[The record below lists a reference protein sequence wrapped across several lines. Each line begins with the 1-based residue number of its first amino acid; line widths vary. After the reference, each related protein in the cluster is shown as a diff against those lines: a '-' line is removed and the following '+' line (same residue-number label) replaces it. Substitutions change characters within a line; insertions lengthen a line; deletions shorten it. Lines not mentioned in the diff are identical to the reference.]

1 MEKGCLA
8 IGKMMLL
15 SSFAC
20 AALSYGMPAYAASD
34 DAKEMAAIRS
44 AAERFKD
51 VNVALAEGYVPDPAG
66 MCVSAEMEGE
76 PKERGAMG
84 LHYFR
89 PDMLG
94 ITATTPRVAG
104 TGMHSDFQ
112 KPAILLYE
120 PQQDGSLEL
129 VGVENLVFEKAWK
142 EAGNNSP
149 PTFKARAFGHM
160 ADDPSTPVDEA
171 HHFEPHYDLHAWA
184 FRDNPKGAWEPF
196 NPAVTCDHHKAQA
209 KTH

>member
-1 MEKGCLA
+1 
-8 IGKMMLL
+8 
-15 SSFAC
+15 
-20 AALSYGMPAYAASD
+20 MPAYAASD
-34 DAKEMAAIRS
+34 DAKEMGAIRS

-51 VNVALAEGYVPDPAG
+51 VNVALAEGYIPDPAG
-66 MCVSAEMEGE
+66 MCVTAEMEGQ

-84 LHYFR
+84 IHYFR

-94 ITATTPRVAG
+94 ITGTTPRVAG
-104 TGMHSDFQ
+104 TGMHTDFQ

-120 PQQDGSLEL
+120 PQEDGSLEL

-149 PTFKARAFGHM
+149 PAFKARAFGHM

-184 FRDNPKGAWEPF
+184 FRDNPNGAWEPF
-196 NPAVTCDHHKAQA
+196 NPAVTCEHHKAQA
-209 KTH
+209 QKAH